1 MFSPKVLLQMN
12 SKELHTFYSLR
23 LDTKTIHVCYLTAS
37 REEKHGFLGIA
48 PRSFQPPLP
57 ETEENEAP
65 K

>member
-1 MFSPKVLLQMN
+1 MN

-23 LDTKTIHVCYLTAS
+23 LDTKTIHVCYLTAT

-57 ETEENEAP
+57 EMDANEAP